1 MHDNYSYVNT
11 HYNSTMNMNSS
22 IELVEDITGDTVDS
36 QSNSKQSSSL
46 DCASFRKV

>member
-11 HYNSTMNMNSS
+11 YYNSTMNSS
-22 IELVEDITGDTVDS
+22 IEVVEDITGDTVDS